1 MNGKISLRQALS
13 GLTLKVAIA
22 PSEMM
27 TVPTNS
33 SPPSGFMANILK
45 EVCYRGGFNVSFVH
59 VNGSLYNSYD
69 ELLLQNLPS
78 SDIFASDS
86 FTDTLQRR
94 ESGITFS
101 SKILDES
108 PVLVTLQTASSKA
121 TLNFWSF
128 LHPFEYLLWAVVAA
142 LIFFNGIVHWVIQ
155 EDDEREDGNNKSF
168 LKCCYLSFIGMAN
181 SLVWVDDDNRSQVF
195 LNSGYAFSF
204 LVIVAC
210 YCANMASIF
219 VYYSSF
225 SITYST
231 PFVDLP
237 TASSA
242 YASICITPNAL
253 SRSVVGPYKNIRKVF
268 VPEDPVLGPA
278 AA

>member
-1 MNGKISLRQALS
+1 MNYWTIIFFCLLNTVAGTVVNRMTNRDSANRTNFCNRTNSFMNGKISLRQALS

-69 ELLLQNLPS
+69 ELLFQNLPS
-78 SDIFASDS
+78 SDFIASDS
-86 FTDTLQRR
+86 FIDTLQRR

-108 PVLVTLQTASSKA
+108 PMLVTLQTASSEV

-128 LHPFEYLLWAVVAA
+128 LHPFEYSLWAVVAA

-155 EDDEREDGNNKSF
+155 DDDEKGETMSLFKSI
-168 LKCCYLSFIGMAN
+168 YISFTGFCGK
-181 SLVWVDDDNRSQVF
+181 VWFNHDNRSQ
-195 LNSGYAFSF
+195 
-204 LVIVAC
+204 
-210 YCANMASIF
+210 
-219 VYYSSF
+219 
-225 SITYST
+225 
-231 PFVDLP
+231 
-237 TASSA
+237 
-242 YASICITPNAL
+242 
-253 SRSVVGPYKNIRKVF
+253 
-268 VPEDPVLGPA
+268 
-278 AA
+278 